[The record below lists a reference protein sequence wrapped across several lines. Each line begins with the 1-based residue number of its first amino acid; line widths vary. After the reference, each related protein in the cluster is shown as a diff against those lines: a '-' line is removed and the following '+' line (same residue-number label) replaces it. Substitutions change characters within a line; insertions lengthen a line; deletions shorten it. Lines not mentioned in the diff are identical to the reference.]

1 MQEIRGEAKTIRQ
14 LLSGT
19 RYAVDYYQRE
29 YKWQPKQVR
38 ELIQD
43 LTTEFLDDHEPT
55 HDRQEVSSYGHYF
68 LGSII
73 ISARGTEVHH
83 RRPAA
88 IDDDVPAP
96 NFPAQSSAGAR

>member
-38 ELIQD
+38 ELVQD
-43 LTTEFLDDHEPT
+43 LTGEFLDDYTPADE
-55 HDRQEVSSYGHYF
+55 RQEVSTYGHYF

-73 ISARGTEVHH
+73 ISARDGQKSS
-83 RRPAA
+83 RRVRLLRSLA
-88 IDDDVPAP
+88 
-96 NFPAQSSAGAR
+96 